1 MTPTEKDGTPG
12 SGGGCGCA
20 PRTVPLQSLRPRT
33 LGRIDTPWSDG
44 VVTTEVGSV
53 PRVRASL
60 IPRDRLGTF
69 RVRSGIGRDNYRVAP
84 GLYAVG
90 NPTPASPMLVTANYK
105 LSFDRLRSVLPGR
118 DAWIL
123 VLDTHGINVW
133 CAEGKGTFGT
143 NELVRRVKAAALDR
157 IVSHR
162 TLIVP
167 QLGATG
173 VSAHL
178 VRRLCGFRVVYGP
191 VRAEDLPAFLD
202 AGMQALPEMRRVRF
216 GLRDRVVLVPF
227 EVLSGGRYALLA
239 AAALLLLGGL
249 NPHGYALAGVGTAG
263 LVAAIS
269 VLCTFLSAAIL
280 GPMLLPLLPGRAF
293 SVKGAALGVA
303 GVAGVAGILAV
314 RGSSPAGLHNVWM
327 HGAAWA
333 LIVPAISSFVV
344 MTFTGC
350 TTFTSLSGVKRE
362 MRFAVPAQVAA
373 AAIGLCL
380 WVIGLFLI
388 GGRTS

>member
-12 SGGGCGCA
+12 AGGDCGCA
-20 PRTVPLQSLRPRT
+20 PRTVPLQSFLPRT

-44 VVTTEVGSV
+44 VVTTEVGPV

-60 IPRDRLGTF
+60 TSRDRIATF

-90 NPTPASPMLVTANYK
+90 NPTPASPVLVTANYK
-105 LSFDRLRSVLPGR
+105 LSLDRLRGVLPGR

-133 CAEGKGTFGT
+133 CAAGKGTFGT

-202 AGMQALPEMRRVRF
+202 AGMQTLPEMRRVRF

-269 VLCTFLSAAIL
+269 VLCAFLCAAIL

-303 GVAGVAGILAV
+303 CVAGSLAV

-327 HGAAWA
+327 HRAAWA